1 MVVVQT
7 HVFRVPDVSCE
18 HCRHAITES
27 VQRLAGIRSVDVD
40 LAGKTVTVAFEPAS
54 TSLDAIRRAI
64 EDAGYDVAS

>member
-1 MVVVQT
+1 MQT

-27 VQRLAGIRSVDVD
+27 VSKLGGIGSVDVD
-40 LAGKTVTVAFEPAS
+40 LAAKTVTVTFDSGS

-64 EDAGYDVAS
+64 EDAGYEVAS